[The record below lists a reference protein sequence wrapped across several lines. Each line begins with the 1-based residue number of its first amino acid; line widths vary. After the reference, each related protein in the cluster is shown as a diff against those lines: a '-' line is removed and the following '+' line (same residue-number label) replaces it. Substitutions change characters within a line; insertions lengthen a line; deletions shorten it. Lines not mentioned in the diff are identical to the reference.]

1 MLKIVSNNSVNE
13 VHSVFIDDGAITI
26 VDINSGD
33 NVTHSE
39 MNELFPNFADVIQK
53 SSSTEE
59 VITNLSL
66 LNEGYIWAHVSGK
79 FIS

>member
-39 MNELFPNFADVIQK
+39 MNEIFPNFVEVIQE
-53 SSSTEE
+53 SSSTAEL
-59 VITNLSL
+59 ITSLSL
-66 LNEGYIWAHVSGK
+66 LNEDYQWAHVSG
-79 FIS
+79 IL

>member
-26 VDINSGD
+26 VDIASGN

-39 MNELFPNFADVIQK
+39 MNELFPNFVEVIQE
-53 SSSTEE
+53 SSSTAEL
-59 VITNLSL
+59 ITSLSL
-66 LNEGYIWAHVSGK
+66 LNEDYQWAHVSG
-79 FIS
+79 IL

>member
-1 MLKIVSNNSVNE
+1 MLKLVNNDGVKE

-39 MNELFPNFADVIQK
+39 MNEIFPDFVFVIQK
-53 SSSTEE
+53 SSSTGE

-66 LNEGYIWAHVSGK
+66 LNEGYVWAHVSG
-79 FIS
+79 SL